1 MEEKIDYIN
10 LMDIAKMNLNKC
22 INDTMKLYKKEK
34 NSENKR
40 KLIDLI
46 CDRNKI
52 FLFDKETIKK
62 YL

>member
-10 LMDIAKMNLNKC
+10 LIDIAKINLNNN
-22 INDTMKLYKKEK
+22 INQTIKLYKEQKS
-34 NSENKR
+34 SEIKS

-46 CDRNKI
+46 YDRKKI
-52 FLFDKETIKK
+52 FLFDKETIRK